1 MEMFKKY
8 MLGRY
13 QEKSFLTK
21 MFNVLYIL
29 VLGFIF
35 LGYNPIS
42 EKIVVSILFVLFISR
57 EIIDSIIRKDIQK
70 ATYNQYFYSILLS
83 IVESAVFMISMFLV
97 FDIDILGFIIAIFL
111 AIQINIKTQVLLE
124 FRRLYKEKTKEGK

>member
-13 QEKSFLTK
+13 QQKSRLTK
-21 MFNVLYIL
+21 MFNTLYIL
-29 VLGFIF
+29 VLGLIF
-35 LGYNPIS
+35 LGNNSI
-42 EKIVVSILFVLFISR
+42 EVRIAVSLLLVLFISR

-97 FDIDILGFIIAIFL
+97 FGIDILGFIIAIFL
-111 AIQINIKTQVLLE
+111 AVQINMETQVLLE